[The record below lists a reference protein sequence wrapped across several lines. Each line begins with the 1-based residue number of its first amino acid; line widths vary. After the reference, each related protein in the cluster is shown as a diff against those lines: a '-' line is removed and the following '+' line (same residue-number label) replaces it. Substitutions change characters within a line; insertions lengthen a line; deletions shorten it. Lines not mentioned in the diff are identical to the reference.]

1 MDKIIALL
9 NEKGISTEEGI
20 GYTGSKEKYISAVQ
34 RYLKSYEKNKK
45 SIEDLL
51 AASDMEGYCI
61 KVHSLKSNSKMIGAM
76 SLAAALEELE
86 DASRNNDIDL
96 VKEKTGPALK
106 QYSEVIEIL
115 RPAGEAEA
123 VMVAG
128 ELSAEEAKETA
139 EKLLEALHD
148 FDDDLSKE
156 YVEKLLRY
164 PFRITQKQKVKE
176 AENFILDFMYDEA
189 SDLIREIIPSI
200 E

>member
-1 MDKIIALL
+1 
-9 NEKGISTEEGI
+9 
-20 GYTGSKEKYISAVQ
+20 
-34 RYLKSYEKNKK
+34 
-45 SIEDLL
+45 
-51 AASDMEGYCI
+51 MEGYCI
-61 KVHSLKSNSKMIGAM
+61 KVQSLKSNSKMIGAM
-76 SLAAALEELE
+76 SLAAAFEELE

-139 EKLLEALHD
+139 EKLLEALDD

-156 YVEKLLRY
+156 YVEKLLGY